1 MAHFFLEVC
10 YSESILKAGAA
21 VARGLAKE
29 RGVGGEHL
37 IPIYT

>member
-21 VARGLAKE
+21 VARVPRKGAW
-29 RGVGGEHL
+29 RRR
-37 IPIYT
+37 